1 MKVLILSLFA
11 GLLMMSCSS
20 PATDVASFEFDGA
33 WYNVLNYKAG
43 TSEAELKEYV
53 KTYSNPSATSY
64 FFFYP
69 EGKDVSVFKK
79 EAFNPKS
86 FAATIVDNKPDFGFY
101 RMMPA
106 DEEIHND
113 AVWLMEQAAK

>member
-1 MKVLILSLFA
+1 MKKLILLFA
-11 GLLMMSCSS
+11 GLFMMSCSS
-20 PATDVASFEFDGA
+20 TATDVASFEFNGA

-53 KTYSNPSATSY
+53 KTYSNPNATSY

-79 EAFNPKS
+79 EAFNQRN
-86 FAATIVDNKPDFGFY
+86 FAATIADNKPDFGFY
-101 RMMPA
+101 RMMPI
-106 DEEIHND
+106 DPEIHDD
-113 AVWLMEQAAK
+113 AVWLMERAAK